1 MNRSREARGG
11 VHGRRD
17 VLRLFGAGA
26 GVLAAG
32 GLLSAC
38 GGDSSGGTS
47 ADGTLTVKDQLGWLK
62 LTQYG
67 GFYAAEKK
75 GYYAA
80 EKISTTFTA
89 GGPNILAWQQI
100 ASGRAMTGDDDNT
113 NVLVAAAKGRPLVI
127 YGAIFQ
133 TSPFAIISKK
143 SDPITGIAD
152 FAGRTIAVTEASR
165 AQFESLVKKAGVK
178 DVTFVPAGTDPT
190 QLTTGQVSGYS
201 GYATS
206 QAVALQQQGVEVN
219 VLYLEDLGVKSYGNV
234 LVTTREQLDGHH
246 DELVRFLRA
255 TIKGHEYMN
264 AHPAEIGELVA
275 TDWNGG
281 SLKAADEIATAEFQK
296 DLIASP
302 KGVLQVDPAKMQT
315 IIDDLVEVGTLAKS
329 LKAAD
334 VVDTSVLEAA
344 YGGRTSLLS

>member
-1 MNRSREARGG
+1 MDTAHEVRGG
-11 VHGRRD
+11 MYRRRD
-17 VLRLFGAGA
+17 VIRLLGAGA
-26 GVLAAG
+26 GVMAAG

-38 GGDSSGGTS
+38 GGSSSAGTS
-47 ADGTLTVKDQLGWLK
+47 PDGTLTVKDQLGWLK

-143 SDPITGIAD
+143 SDPITGIED

-178 DVTFVPAGTDPT
+178 NVSFIPAGTDPT
-190 QLTTGQVSGYS
+190 QLTTGQASGYS

-206 QAVALQQQGVEVN
+206 QAVALERQGVPVH

-234 LVTTREQLDGHH
+234 LVTTKEHLDAHH
-246 DELVRFLRA
+246 DELVRFLSA

-264 AHPAEIGELVA
+264 AHPEEIGKLVA
-275 TDWNGG
+275 TEWNTSG
-281 SLKAADEIATAEFQK
+281 LKAAEEMATAKFQK

-302 KGVLQVDPAKMQT
+302 KGVLRVDPDKMQT
-315 IIDDLVEVGTLAKS
+315 IIDDLVSVGTLPKR

-334 VVDTSVLEAA
+334 VVTTSVLDAA
-344 YGGRTSLLS
+344 YGSRTSLLS